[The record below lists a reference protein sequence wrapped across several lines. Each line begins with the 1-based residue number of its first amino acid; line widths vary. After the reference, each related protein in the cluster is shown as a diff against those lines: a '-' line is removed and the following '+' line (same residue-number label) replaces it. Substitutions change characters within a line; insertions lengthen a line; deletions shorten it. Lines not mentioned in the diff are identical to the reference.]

1 MVIVR
6 EHQESSN
13 KSLKQKR
20 LSLAFKKR
28 KANIGDVT
36 IQHIVNHESINFRRM
51 YQYVWRLLQLQRRN
65 PYNQC
70 ICNAP
75 YFPKVLS
82 VLTNKNQTQL

>member
-36 IQHIVNHESINFRRM
+36 IQHIVNHESINLEECINTYGGCYNYSEETSIISVFVTPHTFQKY
-51 YQYVWRLLQLQRRN
+51 YQY
-65 PYNQC
+65 
-70 ICNAP
+70 
-75 YFPKVLS
+75 
-82 VLTNKNQTQL
+82 